1 MGTSEIDVTPT
12 LRVENLTIAYRFGRR
27 WLDAVREVS
36 LTIAP
41 GQTVGLVGE
50 SGSGKTTLALAVMR
64 YLDANGRVR
73 AGRIEFEG
81 RDLLALGEEEMRD
94 LWGHALSLVPQN
106 PLSALNPAIP
116 IGEQVAEGLRLHLG
130 MDATAARARTLELLR
145 MVRLPDPE
153 RVAVSYPHQ
162 ISGGMQQRV
171 LIAIALSAGPRLL
184 VLDEPTTSLDVTTQ
198 ASILDLLRDL
208 IQARNTAVLYVTHNL
223 GVVAQL
229 CDRVAVLYAG
239 ELVEDAP
246 MAELFQRPLHPYTH
260 GLLASVPRVGQSKAQ
275 QRLLA
280 IPGHIPPL
288 DARPAGCAFAP
299 RCPLAIERCRER
311 PPLFAAEA
319 SRQTRCW
326 RWEEVAAWGK
336 ARSEALEA
344 TFAEGIAGRAEG
356 ETPRHQRPAASPP
369 VLETRDLAVH
379 FTLRRSLADLLRRR
393 PVRRAR
399 AVDGVSLTV
408 GQGRIVGLVGESG
421 SGKTTLAR
429 AILGLEERTGGAV
442 ELFSVPLPP
451 RLAQRDRETLR
462 HLQMVFQNP
471 EEALNPYRSI
481 GDSLRRP
488 LMTLAGRTRREA
500 DALVE
505 QLLAAV
511 RLPAAYAHRRPDQ
524 LSGGEK
530 QRVAIARAFA
540 SNPDLLIADE
550 PVSSLD
556 VSVQASILNLLADL
570 QSERGSAMLFISH
583 DLAVVSYLA
592 DTIAVMCL
600 GHVMEVADAAALFIA
615 PHHPYTEAL
624 LSAIP
629 VADPGIRQERIRLE
643 GDVPGLLQVQGGCPF
658 HTRCPRRL
666 GDLCATQLPP
676 WRVDEGT
683 GKRYLCHI
691 PPEELAASQRMGESA
706 TEQVR

>member
-1 MGTSEIDVTPT
+1 MDAI
-12 LRVENLTIAYRFGRR
+12 LRIENLTIAYRLGRR

-36 LTIAP
+36 LAIAP
-41 GQTVGLVGE
+41 GQTYGLVGE

-64 YLDANGRVR
+64 YLDANGRVE

-81 RDLLALGEEEMRD
+81 RDLLALGAEAMRD

-106 PLSALNPAIP
+106 PLSALNPALP
-116 IGEQVAEGLRLHLG
+116 IGEQVAEGVRQHLG
-130 MDATAARARTLELLR
+130 MDADAAHIRTLELLR
-145 MVRLPDPE
+145 MVQLPDPE

-171 LIAIALSAGPRLL
+171 LIAIALSADPRLL

-208 IQARNTAVLYVTHNL
+208 IQARSTAVLYVTHNL

-246 MAELFQRPLHPYTH
+246 MADLFQRSLHPYTR

-288 DARPAGCAFAP
+288 GARPTGCVFAP
-299 RCPLAIERCRER
+299 RCPLAIERCQER
-311 PPLFAAEA
+311 PPLFAAETG
-319 SRQTRCW
+319 RQTRCW
-326 RWEEVAAWGK
+326 RWEEVAAWG
-336 ARSEALEA
+336 RLHSGEVG
-344 TFAEGIAGRAEG
+344 TSPAETAAGAEMPTAPLHWHSG
-356 ETPRHQRPAASPP
+356 APSP

-379 FTLRRSLADLLRRR
+379 FTLRRSLADLWRRR
-393 PVRRAR
+393 PARRAR
-399 AVDGVSLTV
+399 AVDGISLTI
-408 GQGRIVGLVGESG
+408 GRGRIVGLVGESG

-429 AILGLEERTGGAV
+429 AILGLEERTGGDV

-471 EEALNPYRSI
+471 EEALNPYRTV

-488 LMTLAGRTRREA
+488 LMTLAGHTRREA

-505 QLLAAV
+505 RLLAAV
-511 RLPAAYAHRRPDQ
+511 RLPAAYARRRPDQ

-570 QSERGSAMLFISH
+570 QGERGSAMLFISH

-600 GHVMEVADAAALFIA
+600 GHLMEIVDAADLFTP

-629 VADPGIRQERIRLE
+629 VADPDADQERIRLE
-643 GDVPGLLQVQGGCPF
+643 GDVPGLFQVQGGCPF

-676 WRVDEGT
+676 WRVDERS

-691 PPEELAASQRMGESA
+691 SPEELCRMQGGS
-706 TEQVR
+706 

>member
-1 MGTSEIDVTPT
+1 MGFSETDVEAI
-12 LRVENLTIAYRFGRR
+12 LKIENLTVAYRFGRR
-27 WLDAVREVS
+27 WLDAVREAS
-36 LTIAP
+36 LAIAP
-41 GQTVGLVGE
+41 GQTYGLVGE

-64 YLDANGRVR
+64 YLDANGWVR
-73 AGRIEFEG
+73 AGRVEFEG
-81 RDLLALGEEEMRD
+81 RDLLALSVEEMRD

-130 MDATAARARTLELLR
+130 LDAAAARSRTLELLR

-239 ELVEDAP
+239 EVVEDAP
-246 MAELFQRPLHPYTH
+246 MVDLFRRPLHPYTR
-260 GLLASVPRVGQSKAQ
+260 GLLESVPRVGQSKAQ

-280 IPGHIPPL
+280 ISGHIPPL
-288 DARPAGCAFAP
+288 GARPTGCVFAP
-299 RCPLAIERCRER
+299 RCPLAIERCQER
-311 PPLFAAEA
+311 PPLFVAEA
-319 SRQTRCW
+319 DRRTRCW
-326 RWEEVAAWGK
+326 RWEEAAAWRQVQPDKVEMTFARVAVGRETPTAPRPQRSA
-336 ARSEALEA
+336 ARS
-344 TFAEGIAGRAEG
+344 
-356 ETPRHQRPAASPP
+356 P

-379 FTLRRSLADLLRRR
+379 FALRRSLGDLLRRR
-393 PVRRAR
+393 PARRAR
-399 AVDGVSLTV
+399 AVDGVSLTIDR
-408 GQGRIVGLVGESG
+408 GRIVGLVGESG

-429 AILGLEERTGGAV
+429 AILGLEERTGGVV

-471 EEALNPYRSI
+471 EEALNPYRTI

-505 QLLAAV
+505 RLLAAV

-600 GHVMEVADAAALFIA
+600 GHLMEVADAAALFVP

-629 VADPGIRQERIRLE
+629 VADPAVRRERIRLE

-666 GDLCATQLPP
+666 GDLCVTQLPP

-691 PPEELAASQRMGESA
+691 SPQELIASQR
-706 TEQVR
+706 